1 MISKK
6 KKKKREGGKKGKK
19 FKASFDVAL
28 AASIVW
34 PHLRDVSP
42 MPGGNREITF

>member
-6 KKKKREGGKKGKK
+6 RKREGGKKKKGKK